1 VKAERAL
8 ELARLALVFHVTPA
22 QLRACTVREL
32 RAMERVA
39 KERNRAMKRKGGG

>member
-1 VKAERAL
+1 M

-32 RAMERVA
+32 RAMNQLAAELAR
-39 KERNRAMKRKGGG
+39 KRRKGGS